1 MDYLRSCYSTDMQF
15 DLAGNIVGK
24 VKWYWAAK
32 GAKIFP
38 YQNSFSSDNWI
49 TPSNSTLGL
58 GEVWNSPRPW
68 RNGSLLVVPPGDG
81 HVCGDISWFTD
92 GCPSDAPP
100 LPRSPSGL
108 ALCCSTGG
116 LLLGGSWKRRFGGG
130 LLLSGDY
137 TLPPICQGWNGTG
150 TATRHVLN
158 TSTFLQWFVVSTSSP
173 STLFQDFS
181 APFGHAQI
189 TAQNTSPLCTP
200 TQLSTKLTIAN
211 IGVSGG
217 GPLTLQSVNPALS
230 RGLWLDNNPSSHYFG
245 TVFQFDNPP

>member
-15 DLAGNIVGK
+15 DLAGEIVGK

-58 GEVWNSPRPW
+58 GEVWTSPRPW

-92 GCPSDAPP
+92 GCPSDAAP
-100 LPRSPSGL
+100 LQRSPSGL

-116 LLLGGSWKRRFGGG
+116 LLLGGDYKLRFGGG

-137 TLPPICQGWNGTG
+137 SIPAPLCQPFYTAHSGSATLRRESTGGLWTFTGFFGGSYFFHDPILGSFYEIVLASLG
-150 TATRHVLN
+150 TACIPGFAAAGSVVQVPPS
-158 TSTFLQWFVVSTSSP
+158 STARMTFVSY
-173 STLFQDFS
+173 D
-181 APFGHAQI
+181 
-189 TAQNTSPLCTP
+189 
-200 TQLSTKLTIAN
+200 LTTN
-211 IGVSGG
+211 IGKWKV
-217 GPLTLQSVNPALS
+217 PLTFPMYA
-230 RGLWLDNNPSSHYFG
+230 GEI
-245 TVFQFDNPP
+245 FDFFCPP